1 MEPDRGGSVIGA
13 GTRAEFEKEIKQGE
27 RFQFGEN
34 WASFL
39 STLDDERIRV
49 AEQSFR
55 DMLDVVSLE
64 GKSFLD
70 AGNGSGLFS
79 LAARRLGA
87 TVHSFDYDPSSVGC
101 AVELRRRYFG
111 DDTRWTI
118 EQGSVLDQ
126 EYLISLGTFDIVYS
140 WGVLHHTGSMWEALE
155 NVAHSVKPGGTLF
168 ISIYNDQGTR
178 SKFWWRVKRLYNR
191 SGLGKAFVSAVFI
204 PYYFL
209 ITVVASIR
217 GKRNLF
223 ADYKQQRGMSITH
236 DWYDWLGGYPFEVA
250 KVEELFHFY
259 SQRGFRLQNLLTT
272 NSAGTNQLV
281 FIKETN

>member
-1 MEPDRGGSVIGA
+1 MNVA
-13 GTRAEFEKEIKQGE
+13 TQAEFEKEIKQGQ

-49 AEQSFR
+49 AEASICE
-55 DMLDVVSLE
+55 MLGVSDLK
-64 GKSFLD
+64 GKTFLD
-70 AGNGSGLFS
+70 AGSGSGLFS

-87 TVHSFDYDPSSVGC
+87 KVHSFDYDPSSVGC
-101 AVELRRRYFG
+101 AVELRRRYFDG
-111 DDTRWTI
+111 DGDWVVER
-118 EQGSVLDQ
+118 GSVLDR
-126 EYLISLGTFDIVYS
+126 EYLKSLGDFDIVYS
-140 WGVLHHTGSMWEALE
+140 WGVLHHTGDMWNALE
-155 NVAHSVKPGGTLF
+155 NVAGSVKPGGTLF

-178 SKFWWRVKRLYNR
+178 SRFWLGVKRIYNR
-191 SGLGKAFVSAVFI
+191 SSLGKAAMCAIFI

-209 ITVVASIR
+209 VSVGSSIKR
-217 GKRNLF
+217 KRNAF
-223 ADYKQQRGMSITH
+223 KAYKEQRGMSITH

-259 SQRGFRLQNLLTT
+259 KDRGFRLQNLITT

-281 FIKETN
+281 FQRETV